1 MLVVAE
7 QVAILL
13 VFALAG
19 YALAKGKIADPG
31 HGKILSVLV
40 LYVFAP
46 CFFMNAF
53 IGQCTIAYLSTRWPM
68 ILVCLGLVVILNPL
82 GYFLG
87 KLLSKDHYERLLLA
101 YCFITTNYGYFGYPL
116 VKNAFGPE
124 VLLDMMIFAMP
135 LSIWV
140 QAVAFPML
148 TSRDH
153 VSPKNFLNPS
163 ILSIVAGIIL
173 GISGLKVPEF
183 ITGLL
188 SSAGSCIGP
197 CSMLLM
203 GISLSEYK
211 LGDVLKNPKIY
222 IASVLRLIVIPA
234 VIVLV
239 SSFFLPKQWLLIEA
253 MVFAMPC
260 GMNTVVYPK
269 LIGRDAHLGAG
280 LTIVSS
286 VSTLITLPLWVHFL
300 GG

>member
-7 QVAILL
+7 QVGILL
-13 VFALAG
+13 VFALTG
-19 YALAKGKIADPG
+19 YALAKGKIADSS

-53 IGQCTIAYLSTRWPM
+53 IGQCTIEYLSTRWPM
-68 ILVCLGLVVILNPL
+68 ILLCLGLVVVLNPL

-153 VSPKNFLNPS
+153 VSPKSFLNPS
-163 ILSIVAGIIL
+163 ILSILAGIVL

-183 ITGLL
+183 ITSLL
-188 SSAGSCIGP
+188 NSAGNCIGP

-211 LGDVLKNPKIY
+211 LGEVLKNPKIY
-222 IASVLRLIVIPA
+222 IASVLRLVVIPA
-234 VIVLV
+234 VIVGIT
-239 SSFFLPKQWLLIEA
+239 SFFLPKQWLLIEA

-286 VSTLITLPLWVHFL
+286 VATLITLPLWVHFL

>member
-7 QVAILL
+7 QVGILL
-13 VFALAG
+13 IFALTG
-19 YALAKGKIADPG
+19 YGLAKGKIADAS
-31 HGKILSVLV
+31 HGRILSVLV

-53 IGQCTIAYLSTRWPM
+53 IGQCTIEYLSTRWPM
-68 ILVCLGLVVILNPL
+68 ILVCLGLVVVLNPL

-153 VSPKNFLNPS
+153 VSPKSFLNPS
-163 ILSIVAGIIL
+163 ILSILVGIIL
-173 GISGLKVPEF
+173 GISGLKVPAF
-183 ITGLL
+183 ITNLL
-188 SSAGSCIGP
+188 SSAGNCIGP

-211 LGDVLKNPKIY
+211 LGEVLKNPKIY

-234 VIVLV
+234 VIVLIT
-239 SSFFLPKQWLLIEA
+239 SFFLPKQWLLIEA
-253 MVFAMPC
+253 MIFAMPC

-286 VSTLITLPLWVHFL
+286 VSTIITLPLWVHFL

>member
-1 MLVVAE
+1 MLVVAK
-7 QVAILL
+7 QVGILL
-13 VFALAG
+13 IFALAG
-19 YALAKGKIADPG
+19 YALAKGKLADPA

-53 IGQCTIAYLSTRWPM
+53 IGHCTIEYLSTRWPM
-68 ILVCLGLVVILNPL
+68 ILVCLGILIVLNPL
-82 GYFLG
+82 GYLLG
-87 KLLSKDHYERLLLA
+87 RLLSRDQYERFLFA

-116 VKNAFGPE
+116 VQNSFGSD

-135 LSIWV
+135 ISIWV
-140 QAVAFPML
+140 QAVAFPVL
-148 TSRDH
+148 TSKDH
-153 VSPKNFLNPS
+153 LSPKSFLNPS
-163 ILSIVAGIIL
+163 ILSIAAGIIL
-173 GISGLKVPEF
+173 GITGVKVPDF
-183 ITGLL
+183 VTGLL

-203 GISLSEYK
+203 GIALSEYK
-211 LGDVLKNPKIY
+211 LTEVLKNPRVY
-222 IASVLRLIVIPA
+222 IATVIRLIVIPA
-234 VIVLV
+234 VIIFI

-286 VSTLITLPLWVHFL
+286 VSTLITLPLWVYIL

>member
-7 QVAILL
+7 QVGILL
-13 VFALAG
+13 IFALTG
-19 YALAKGKIADPG
+19 YALAKGKIADSS

-53 IGQCTIAYLSTRWPM
+53 IGQCTIEYLSTRWPM
-68 ILVCLGLVVILNPL
+68 IIVCLGLVVVLNPV

-116 VKNAFGPE
+116 VKNSFGPD

-163 ILSIVAGIIL
+163 ILSILLGIAL
-173 GISGLKVPEF
+173 GISGLKVPSF
-183 ITGLL
+183 VTDLL
-188 SSAGSCIGP
+188 NSAGNCIGP

-203 GISLSEYK
+203 GITLSEYK
-211 LGDVLKNPKIY
+211 LKDVLSNPKVY
-222 IASVLRLIVIPA
+222 IATVLRLIVIPA
-234 VIVLV
+234 LIVFV

-280 LTIVSS
+280 LTMVSS
-286 VSTLITLPLWVHFL
+286 VATLITLPLWVHIL